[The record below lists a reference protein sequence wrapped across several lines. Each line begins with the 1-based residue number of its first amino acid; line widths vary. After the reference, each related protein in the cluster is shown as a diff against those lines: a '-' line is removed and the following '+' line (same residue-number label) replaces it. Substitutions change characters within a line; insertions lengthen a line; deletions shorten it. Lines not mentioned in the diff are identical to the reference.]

1 MPFILNN
8 INLEFNKGDRIGIKG
23 STGSG
28 KSTLLDLIMGLLK
41 PSKGKILF
49 NGKDLHQSNLVDI
62 WQKQITHVPQN
73 IFLTDSSF
81 AENIA
86 FGIPKDKIDFKR
98 VKLAARMAHINQFI
112 ESTRH
117 SYNTFAGEAGIS
129 ISGGQKQR
137 IGIARAFYRDA
148 GMIIFDEATSSLDKE
163 TEAKVM
169 NSIYSLDPNI
179 TIIIV
184 AHRIEILNQCNRVI
198 NL

>member
-1 MPFILNN
+1 
-8 INLEFNKGDRIGIKG
+8 
-23 STGSG
+23 
-28 KSTLLDLIMGLLK
+28 
-41 PSKGKILF
+41 
-49 NGKDLHQSNLVDI
+49 
-62 WQKQITHVPQN
+62 
-73 IFLTDSSF
+73 
-81 AENIA
+81 
-86 FGIPKDKIDFKR
+86 
-98 VKLAARMAHINQFI
+98 MAHINQFI

-148 GMIIFDEATSSLDKE
+148 GMIIFDEATSSLDKK